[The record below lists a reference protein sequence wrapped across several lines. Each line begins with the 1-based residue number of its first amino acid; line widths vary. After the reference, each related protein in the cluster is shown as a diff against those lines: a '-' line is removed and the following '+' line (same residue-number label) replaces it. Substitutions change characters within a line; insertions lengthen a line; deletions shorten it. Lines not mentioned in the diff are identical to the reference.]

1 LQAGTPVLIS
11 DQTPWKN
18 LEYLKVGWDLP
29 LESQEQFVKT
39 IEGMV
44 NLQIEEFVK
53 LSENAIRFSKD
64 YATSE
69 KLIEENKKLFV

>member
-1 LQAGTPVLIS
+1 M
-11 DQTPWKN
+11 
-18 LEYLKVGWDLP
+18 GWDLP
-29 LESQEQFVKT
+29 LESQEKFVKI

-44 NLQIEEFVK
+44 NLQIEEFKK
-53 LSENAIRFSKD
+53 LSENAIRFSED